1 MKQFTKDE
9 VAKMMETEEGKRELF
24 NAVVDV
30 ALAIQGKFESVE
42 APKNKKEKATPT
54 VFINYSGHT
63 NALEV
68 RVHEK
73 GWKAGKYPD
82 LSLNFH
88 FVGSD
93 DHKNIVEWKMNTFTN
108 NYEVLRATYERLVGA
123 KND

>member
-1 MKQFTKDE
+1 MKQFTKEE
-9 VAKMMETEEGKRELF
+9 VSKMMQTEEGKRELF

-30 ALAIQGKFESVE
+30 ALAIQGKFDSVE

-54 VFINYSGHT
+54 VFIQYSGHT
-63 NALEV
+63 NTLEV
-68 RVHEK
+68 RVYEK
-73 GWKAGKYPD
+73 GWKAGKPID
-82 LSLNFH
+82 LALDFR
-88 FVGSD
+88 FVDSD